1 MATLTIA
8 KATSVSEPKSLPHNP
23 DVKLCLDT
31 KDTID
36 IEHVPVNDDPR
47 QWSCARKTI
56 TLCIVSVATMVS
68 TLASNIQNPSNFLIE
83 TDLHATNS
91 QISWTLAAFILIQGN
106 FPLIW
111 SAVAEITGRKVG
123 RFS

>member
-1 MATLTIA
+1 MRVGGYKIPLLIVQLMATLTIA

-47 QWSCARKTI
+47 QWSCARKVRSRDDA
-56 TLCIVSVATMVS
+56 LNCSC
-68 TLASNIQNPSNFLIE
+68 
-83 TDLHATNS
+83 
-91 QISWTLAAFILIQGN
+91 
-106 FPLIW
+106 
-111 SAVAEITGRKVG
+111 
-123 RFS
+123 